1 MTDRP
6 PGASVAMYRLGGR
19 EYPLRSAQGCKTCDS
34 PYRLDVEQQI
44 AAGHSYAS
52 IVRGLPDD
60 AGLTPANVRAHLVA
74 GHLPLQVEALRRI
87 AEDRADAIG
96 RDVEAG
102 VASLVDQVVLA
113 RTVVQRSFER
123 IAAGAVEPEVA
134 DGIAAARLLHQ
145 MGVDDQQGDRDL
157 WTEAFM
163 VYHDVARRLMPPEMF
178 ERFGDE
184 LRASP
189 ILRGLQERHARRV
202 RDEQLRGD

>member
-1 MTDRP
+1 
-6 PGASVAMYRLGGR
+6 MYRLGGR

-34 PYRLDVEQQI
+34 PHRLDVERQI

-52 IVRGLPDD
+52 IARGLPDD
-60 AGLTPANVRAHLVA
+60 AGLTPANVRAHFAA

-87 AEDRADAIG
+87 AEERAESIG
-96 RDVEAG
+96 RDIEGG
-102 VASLVDQVVLA
+102 VAGLVDQVVLA
-113 RTVVQRSFER
+113 RTVVQRAFER
-123 IAAGAVEPEVA
+123 IAAGGVEPEVS

-178 ERFGDE
+178 ARFGEE
-184 LRASP
+184 LRVNP
-189 ILRGLQERHARRV
+189 ILLSLKERHASRQR
-202 RDEQLRGD
+202 EQQLKGA

>member
-1 MTDRP
+1 
-6 PGASVAMYRLGGR
+6 MYRLAGR
-19 EYPLRSAQGCKTCDS
+19 EYPMRSAQGCKTCDS
-34 PYRLDVEQQI
+34 PHRLDVERQI

-52 IVRGLPDD
+52 VVRSLPEE

-87 AEDRADAIG
+87 AEERAESIG
-96 RDVEAG
+96 RDVESG

-123 IAAGAVEPEVA
+123 IAAGDAEPEVA

-145 MGVDDQQGDRDL
+145 MGVDDQQGDKDL

-163 VYHDVARRLMPPEMF
+163 AYHDVARRLMPPEMF
-178 ERFGDE
+178 ARFGDE
-184 LRASP
+184 LRVNP
-189 ILRGLQERHARRV
+189 ILRSLQERHSQ
-202 RDEQLRGD
+202 RDRERQLRGA